1 MKEALVKR
9 SPLAKGLLIWWD
21 VANDRSFPHGER
33 YSKGTAHPDNSHIH
47 PPWRSDCRGEG
58 LGHSWGEYTAGRDL
72 QRAVPNWN
80 HETIIISAP
89 SPHLFPWGSLGCR
102 MIEIDGTS
110 EAI

>member
-1 MKEALVKR
+1 MKHL
-9 SPLAKGLLIWWD
+9 PLAKGLLVWWD
-21 VANDRSFPHGER
+21 VANDPSFPHGEA

-47 PPWRSDCRGEG
+47 LPWR
-58 LGHSWGEYTAGRDL
+58 RDL

-80 HETIIISAP
+80 HGTIIISAP